1 MTIDAVSDPSNL
13 FNGIPASSGVVI
25 GKAYVL
31 DRHMLCILERKISPD
46 EVKDEIER
54 FHQAVE
60 AAQSEMRAISE
71 RARDELGEDIPF
83 MIFDAHSQLL
93 QDPSLIKDTEKIID
107 EKECIAEWALKILLE
122 KFHVRFSKIKDKYFR
137 ERLSDI
143 EQVIG
148 RLQRGLIKGEEP
160 SLADLKEPVIIIAH
174 DLSPADTI
182 QMDPS
187 KVIGFATDGGGK
199 TSHAGIIASSMDIPA
214 VVGLKNLSYMV
225 RSGDPIIVDGN
236 TGIVIS
242 CPTNKQFIEYNQK
255 RQKYLYYD
263 QEVHA
268 QKHLEA
274 KTTDGITI
282 RVRANIE
289 SSHDLKHLVEH
300 GAEGVGLY
308 RTEYLYVN
316 KGRWPDEEEQYQDY
330 KKVAE
335 SVQPYHAVI
344 RTLDIGGDKVSAAAA
359 NYLDSE
365 PNPALGLR
373 AIRFCLAYPDIF
385 KTQLRAILRASTH
398 GKLKIMYPLITTL
411 EELLEANEILGQ
423 VKESLQSDGIAF
435 DESIEVGIMIETP
448 SSVMIADELAKHCSF
463 FSIGTNDLIQYTMA
477 IDRVNERVAYLYQ
490 PLSPAILK
498 MLKQA
503 IQAANDNNIS
513 ISVCG
518 KMAGDP
524 LYVMLLMGLGNVG
537 ELSMD
542 VHSIPKIK
550 KFLRSISLGESTKL
564 ADSAL
569 LLQSEAAIK
578 TEVTKSVD
586 KYFTDETGSGLEEN
600 AP

>member
-1 MTIDAVSDPSNL
+1 
-13 FNGIPASSGVVI
+13 
-25 GKAYVL
+25 
-31 DRHMLCILERKISPD
+31 
-46 EVKDEIER
+46 
-54 FHQAVE
+54 
-60 AAQSEMRAISE
+60 
-71 RARDELGEDIPF
+71 

-93 QDPSLIKDTEKIID
+93 KDPSLIKDVERIIS
-107 EKECIAEWALKILLE
+107 EELCGAEWALKILLE
-122 KFHVRFSKIKDKYFR
+122 KFHTRFSKIKDKYFR
-137 ERLSDI
+137 ERLNDI
-143 EQVIG
+143 EQVIT
-148 RLQRGLIKGEEP
+148 RLQRGLIKEEEP
-160 SLADLKEPVIIIAH
+160 SLSDLEEPVIIVAH

-182 QMDPS
+182 QMDPA

-214 VVGLKNLSYMV
+214 VVGLKKLSYTV

-236 TGIVIS
+236 TGIVI
-242 CPTNKQFIEYNQK
+242 CRPTTEQFIEYNKK

-274 KTTDGITI
+274 KTVDGAVI

-289 SSHDLKHLVEH
+289 SSHDLKHLNEH

-316 KGRWPDEEEQYQDY
+316 KARWPDEEEQYQDY

-335 SVQPYHAVI
+335 AVTPYHAVI
-344 RTLDIGGDKVSAAAA
+344 RTLDIGGDKIAGVAVD
-359 NYLDSE
+359 YMDDE

-385 KTQLRAILRASTH
+385 RTQLRAILRASVH

-411 EELLEANEILGQ
+411 EELKEANEILEH
-423 VKESLQSDGIAF
+423 VKEDLKQDGIPF

-490 PLSPAILK
+490 PLSPAILR
-498 MLKQA
+498 MLKQT
-503 IQAANDNNIS
+503 IDAANNNGIS
-513 ISVCG
+513 VSVCG

-524 LYVMLLMGLGNVG
+524 VYAILLMGFGNVT

-550 KFLRSISLGESTKL
+550 KFLRSISL
-564 ADSAL
+564 ADSAKL
-569 LLQSEAAIK
+569 VEKVMGLASEAEIK
-578 TEVTKSVD
+578 AGVMDSID
-586 KYFTDETGSGLEEN
+586 KYFTDDTGSGLEEN